1 MESERIT
8 ALASIGLCANA
19 TSPALLHAIRG
30 CLHDVTMLTALLQP
44 RPGAEQA
51 SDASKTTQR
60 LRSIGVQVDLIERNV
75 ALLAAMTGRPSVDA
89 ESVCAT
95 ASALP
100 DVVRLLADE
109 AARRRVRFEH
119 DLDSLPPHIRTS
131 ERALQQA
138 LLTCGAWTAQSAG
151 ERATMRLSG
160 REDGG
165 DAIFEFASA
174 PESAAAAPRAPPRE
188 ELELLA
194 LLANAAGGR
203 LDSGPKLRLAFA
215 RASGRTVEAA

>member
-1 MESERIT
+1 MESDRIT
-8 ALASIGLCANA
+8 ALASIGLVASA

-30 CLHDVTMLTALLQP
+30 CLHDVTLLTALLQP
-44 RPGAEQA
+44 QPSAEA
-51 SDASKTTQR
+51 ADNASKTARR
-60 LRSIGVQVDLIERNV
+60 LRSIGVQIGKLDRNV
-75 ALLAAMTGRPSVDA
+75 ALLAAMMARPSGDGS
-89 ESVCAT
+89 SVCTT

-119 DLDSLPPHIRTS
+119 DLDSVPPYIQTS

-138 LLTCGAWTAQSAG
+138 LLTCGAWTAQHAG

-160 REDGG
+160 GEDGG
-165 DAIFEFASA
+165 EAVFDFDTT
-174 PESAAAAPRAPPRE
+174 PEPAAPGGNGAARE
-188 ELELLA
+188 ELDLLA

-203 LDSGPKLRLAFA
+203 LVSTPKLRLAFA
-215 RASGRTVEAA
+215 RASGRTTS

>member
-8 ALASIGLCANA
+8 ALATIGLAASA

-44 RPGAEQA
+44 QPNAQHTEI
-51 SDASKTTQR
+51 ASKTEQR
-60 LRSIGVQVDLIERNV
+60 LRSIGVQIGMIDRNV
-75 ALLAAMTGRPSVDA
+75 ALLAAMIARPVGDA
-89 ESVCAT
+89 SSVCAT

-100 DVVRLLADE
+100 DVLRLLADE

-119 DLDSLPPHIRTS
+119 DLDSLPPHIQTS

-138 LLTCGAWTAQSAG
+138 LLTCGAWMAQHAG

-160 REDGG
+160 REDAGE
-165 DAIFEFASA
+165 AIFEFDST
-174 PESAAAAPRAPPRE
+174 PEVARTEGNAVWRE

-194 LLANAAGGR
+194 LLAKAAGGR
-203 LDSGPKLRLAFA
+203 LVNTPRLRLAFA
-215 RASGRTVEAA
+215 RASGRDVVAA